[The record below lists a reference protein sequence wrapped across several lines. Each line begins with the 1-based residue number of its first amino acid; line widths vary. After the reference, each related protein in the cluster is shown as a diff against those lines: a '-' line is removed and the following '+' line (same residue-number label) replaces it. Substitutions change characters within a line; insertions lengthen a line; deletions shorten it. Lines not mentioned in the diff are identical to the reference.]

1 MKLIAFAVLF
11 LSAALTFAGPVQLNS
26 ARVTEL
32 PDGSQV
38 SLDLNSSVEY
48 ATFLLDHPPRLVVD
62 LSGASLAPAIKN
74 AQLSSPDIRALRIGI
89 RGGVGL
95 RIVMDLA
102 ALMRSETR
110 LVKSTDSQ
118 GYQLLLDVYRK
129 QKPASLGAIQTNAS
143 SSRRGATADPVP
155 VAPRPKA
162 AVMETNPLPV
172 ATPKQPPPSAG
183 ATAMPA
189 KTAPPPREPLL
200 SKTVSFVSTPRSPIT
215 LPAEP
220 AVVSKPVSASLAVSS
235 ANQAAVAKAPAP
247 VVTASRA
254 PAPSSPARR
263 QRDIVVVIDPGHGG
277 KDPGAVGA
285 GQTQEK
291 DVVLQIAKRVQ
302 ALINQKPGIRAVLTR
317 QGDTYLQLYERIEIA
332 RRYKGNLFVSVHADA
347 AYNNVDASGSSVFM
361 LSNKGAT
368 SAAARWLAKKEN
380 DADLIGGGNIQNVD
394 DELKPVVFDI
404 LHDAVLAESMV
415 LSEQML
421 RELRKVG
428 NVHKGSVERAGFAVL
443 KAPDMPSV
451 LVETAFISNPAEE
464 RKLSDSRQQ
473 QLLATAIVNG
483 VFAYLRQR
491 PQQRNLMVTGADLE
505 TPRSRIAQR

>member
-1 MKLIAFAVLF
+1 M
-11 LSAALTFAGPVQLNS
+11 
-26 ARVTEL
+26 
-32 PDGSQV
+32 
-38 SLDLNSSVEY
+38 
-48 ATFLLDHPPRLVVD
+48 
-62 LSGASLAPAIKN
+62 
-74 AQLSSPDIRALRIGI
+74 GI

-110 LVKSTDSQ
+110 LVKATDGQ
-118 GYQLLLDVYRK
+118 GYRLLLDVYRK
-129 QKPASLGAIQTNAS
+129 QKPASLGAVQTNAS
-143 SSRRGATADPVP
+143 PSSRVATTAPVP
-155 VAPRPKA
+155 VAAAQPRA
-162 AVMETNPLPV
+162 AVRATNPLPADGAPV
-172 ATPKQPPPSAG
+172 VSGKATMTPQASLPSRMAN
-183 ATAMPA
+183 
-189 KTAPPPREPLL
+189 
-200 SKTVSFVSTPRSPIT
+200 FVSSTTP
-215 LPAEP
+215 PAAP
-220 AVVSKPVSASLAVSS
+220 AVVAKPISAS
-235 ANQAAVAKAPAP
+235 VAKAA
-247 VVTASRA
+247 T
-254 PAPSSPARR
+254 PSSSARR

-277 KDPGAVGA
+277 KDPGAIGA

-302 ALINQKPGIRAVLTR
+302 GLINQKPGIRAVLTR
-317 QGDTYLQLYERIEIA
+317 QGDTYLQLYERIDVA
-332 RRYKGNLFVSVHADA
+332 RQNKGNLFVSVHADA
-347 AYNNVDASGSSVFM
+347 AYNNADASGSSVFM

-380 DADLIGGGNIQNVD
+380 DADLIGGGDIQNVD

-464 RKLSDSRQQ
+464 RKLSDPRQQ

-491 PQQRNLMVTGADLE
+491 PQQRNLMVTGADVATP
-505 TPRSRIAQR
+505 TPRVAQR